1 MSQQRG
7 QGGQELGAGR
17 SHGEGAVLVRGEA
30 ARWEYSIT
38 EALEPSEEWLT
49 FTPCD
54 RKPLAA
60 ERGNPT

>member
-1 MSQQRG
+1 M
-7 QGGQELGAGR
+7 
-17 SHGEGAVLVRGEA
+17 RGEA

-60 ERGNPT
+60 ERGNPTLVLLMKKYKQRILGM